1 MFPSEKKIYK
11 KEKKNIYIYR
21 SPYCVGGQCSCD
33 IRNYI
38 LALKAHGKV

>member
-1 MFPSEKKIYK
+1 M
-11 KEKKNIYIYR
+11 

-33 IRNYI
+33 ICDYI